1 MYTIYQVSG
10 KTFFKFT
17 AILELEKMQ
26 NFERDYSRNILFDAL
41 PEDEQTPEE
50 SIYTIGD
57 SLLHQFVCGN
67 WSSSVK
73 EMKEKNISCAELI
86 EYLEHLESELGDCE
100 YFLHFD
106 RSFFGSLGDEK
117 GLRIQ

>member
-1 MYTIYQVSG
+1 MP
-10 KTFFKFT
+10 
-17 AILELEKMQ
+17 
-26 NFERDYSRNILFDAL
+26 NFERDYSHNILFNTL
-41 PEDEQTPEE
+41 PKDEQTPEE

-57 SLLHQFVCGN
+57 SLLNQFYCGN
-67 WSSSVK
+67 WSSSIK

-86 EYLEHLESELGDCE
+86 EYLEHLESELGDC
-100 YFLHFD
+100 YGNHFD